1 MCERIS
7 SGTIDK
13 DHRERAEVAWTC
25 EERRMLRRMVDILVT
40 GKRRRG
46 RQKTR
51 RKDFFNR
58 DMESVCL
65 KVEDVMDGQ
74 IARPKPKT
82 ILATPDDGKTLRMG
96 TDMTV
101 S

>member
-1 MCERIS
+1 MARL
-7 SGTIDK
+7 T
-13 DHRERAEVAWTC
+13 RW
-25 EERRMLRRMVDILVT
+25 RMLRRMVDALVT

-51 RKDFFNR
+51 RKDFCNR

-82 ILATPDDGKTLRMG
+82 ILATPDDGETLRMR

-101 S
+101 SGFAKKRKNPRLLWKVSL